1 MTTANVLVVDDDPE
15 MCRLVST
22 ILHPSDIQ
30 VESALDGYQGI
41 EKAQQRDPDL
51 IVLDVMMPGMD
62 GWEAYQRIK
71 DVTNAPIMFLTVLSD
86 DASRE
91 RGRELGAVDFLPKP
105 FGAREFLE
113 IVKRLIRES
122 THPTRTLSPS
132 GT

>member
-30 VESALDGYQGI
+30 VETALDGYQGI
-41 EKAQQRDPDL
+41 EKAQQRKPDL

-62 GWEAYQRIK
+62 GWEAYRHIK
-71 DVTNAPIMFLTVLSD
+71 DVSNAPIMFLTVLSD

-91 RGRELGAVDFLPKP
+91 RGRELGAVDFLHKP

-113 IVKRLIRES
+113 RVKRLIRES
-122 THPTRTLSPS
+122 APQTPALSPS